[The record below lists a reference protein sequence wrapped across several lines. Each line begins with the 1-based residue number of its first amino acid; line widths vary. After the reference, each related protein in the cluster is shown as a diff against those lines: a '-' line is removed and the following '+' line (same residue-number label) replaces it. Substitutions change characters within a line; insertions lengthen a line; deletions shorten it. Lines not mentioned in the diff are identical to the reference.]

1 MWAQVGN
8 CVIFKAGK
16 SICKRIYRTLGSKV
30 MSYAAAE
37 GEFLEEVRLPGFGAF
52 IYKTKLGRFA
62 VCENHDFWHKID
74 QAQPPTRLYI
84 VTLDRESWYRRNI
97 CHSTEVGDCATM
109 SGRNEDRL
117 GFVFW

>member
-52 IYKTKLGRFA
+52 IYPNSEDLLSVKTMTFGIK
-62 VCENHDFWHKID
+62 
-74 QAQPPTRLYI
+74 
-84 VTLDRESWYRRNI
+84 
-97 CHSTEVGDCATM
+97 
-109 SGRNEDRL
+109 
-117 GFVFW
+117 